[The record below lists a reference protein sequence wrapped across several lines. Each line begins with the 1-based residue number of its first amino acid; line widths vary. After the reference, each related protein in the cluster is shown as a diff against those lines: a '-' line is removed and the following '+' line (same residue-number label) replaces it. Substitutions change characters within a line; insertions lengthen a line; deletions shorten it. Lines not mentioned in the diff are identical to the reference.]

1 MNLSVIEDAEIDRVN
16 NLINI
21 KKAESVLYKNYI
33 EATFCNKASN
43 EYIAFEKKF
52 TKNISKKSFDIM
64 KFSTS
69 TDSHIVQHLDDEDK
83 CNIVA
88 EVFNKIGGA
97 KGTFYCD
104 YYNVSFHDKKRNVL
118 KYNKSFF

>member
-1 MNLSVIEDAEIDRVN
+1 MNLSIIEDAETDRLN

-21 KKAESVLYKNYI
+21 KKAESVIYKNYI
-33 EATFCNKASN
+33 ETTYCNKMSN
-43 EYIAFEKKF
+43 EYIAFEKNF
-52 TKNISKKSFDIM
+52 IKNISKNSFDII
-64 KFSTS
+64 KFTIL

-88 EVFNKIGGA
+88 EMFNKIGGA
-97 KGTFYCD
+97 KGVFYCD
-104 YYNVSFHDKKRNVL
+104 YNTSFYDKKRNVL